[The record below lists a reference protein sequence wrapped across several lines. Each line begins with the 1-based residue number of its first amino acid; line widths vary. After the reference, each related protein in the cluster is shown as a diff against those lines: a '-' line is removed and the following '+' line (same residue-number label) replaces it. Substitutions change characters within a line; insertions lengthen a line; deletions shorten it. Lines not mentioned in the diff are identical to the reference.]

1 MNKFYECVNCK
12 RKFSEEKHCPEC
24 GGNRVNVW
32 QLNKEIVKGMLG
44 KEGKS
49 VTEESITERTEEI
62 ISSYLAT
69 DKAAR
74 ELEDALWK
82 ESLKGNG

>member
-24 GGNRVNVW
+24 GGNIVDVW
-32 QLNKEIVKGMLG
+32 QLNKETVKGMLER
-44 KEGKS
+44 EGKF
-49 VTEESITERTEEI
+49 VTEESINERIEI
-62 ISSYLAT
+62 LISSFIET

-82 ESLKGNG
+82 ETLKGK